1 MNGRI
6 RMIWFI
12 TGILFTAAAVLACF
26 YAGLFG
32 SIINTP
38 QGDPQETVT
47 AFFENVTA
55 GNYEEAYT
63 RLGNYSSLGL
73 ENEPETG
80 EGKLIYDAVRSN
92 FTWNLKGDCAINGY
106 SATQK
111 VKVRTLNIK
120 RIESEIA
127 DRVDGIMEKV
137 AAERTAAE
145 LYDAEG
151 KYLTSLTDEVYLT
164 ALHQVLADAD
174 IYCVERELELQ
185 LENNG
190 EQWLI
195 NADKALMNA
204 LAGGEA

>member
-6 RMIWFI
+6 RMVWFI
-12 TGILFTAAAVLACF
+12 AGILFTAAAILACF

-38 QGDPQETVT
+38 QGDPQESVT
-47 AFFENVTA
+47 AFFENITA
-55 GNYEEAYT
+55 GNYEEAYA
-63 RLGNYSSLGL
+63 RLENYATLGL

-127 DRVDGIMEKV
+127 DRVDGIMEKI
-137 AAERTAAE
+137 AEERTAAE
-145 LYDAEG
+145 LYDADG
-151 KYLTSLTDEVYLT
+151 KYLTTVTDEVYLT

-174 IYCVERELELQ
+174 VYCVERELELH
-185 LENNG
+185 LDNNG

>member
-6 RMIWFI
+6 RMVWFI
-12 TGILFTAAAVLACF
+12 AGILFTAAAMLACF

-47 AFFENVTA
+47 AFFENVAA
-55 GNYEEAYT
+55 GNYGEAYT
-63 RLGNYSSLGL
+63 RLGNYASLGL

-92 FTWNLKGDCAINGY
+92 FSWNLKGDCAINGY
-106 SATQK
+106 SAVQK

-120 RIESEIA
+120 RIEEEIA
-127 DRVDGIMEKV
+127 NLVDGIMEKI

-145 LYDAEG
+145 LYNADG
-151 KYLTSLTDEVYLT
+151 KYLTSVTDEVYLT
-164 ALHQVLADAD
+164 ALHQVLANADA
-174 IYCVERELELQ
+174 YCVERELELH
-185 LENNG
+185 LDNNG
-190 EQWLI
+190 EEWLI

>member
-6 RMIWFI
+6 RLVWFMA
-12 TGILFTAAAVLACF
+12 GILLAAAAFLACF

-32 SIINTP
+32 SIVNTP

-47 AFFENVTA
+47 AFFDHISA
-55 GNYEEAYT
+55 GNYEEAYSC
-63 RLGNYSSLGL
+63 LGNYASLGL
-73 ENEPETG
+73 ENEPGTG

-127 DRVDGIMEKV
+127 SRVDGIMEKV
-137 AAERTAAE
+137 AEGKSAAE
-145 LYDAEG
+145 LYDADG
-151 KYLTSLTDEVYLT
+151 KYLPSVTDEVYLT
-164 ALHQVLADAD
+164 ALHQVLANAD
-174 IYCVERELELQ
+174 SYCMESELDLH

-190 EQWLI
+190 EQWMLI
-195 NADKALMNA
+195 ADKALMNA

>member
-6 RMIWFI
+6 RMVWFI
-12 TGILFTAAAVLACF
+12 AGILFTAAAILACF

-38 QGDPQETVT
+38 QGDPQESVT
-47 AFFENVTA
+47 AFFENIKA
-55 GNYEEAYT
+55 GNYEEAYA
-63 RLGNYSSLGL
+63 RLGNYATLGL
-73 ENEPETG
+73 ENEPGTG

-127 DRVDGIMEKV
+127 DRVDGIMEKI
-137 AAERTAAE
+137 AEERTAAE
-145 LYDAEG
+145 LYDADG
-151 KYLTSLTDEVYLT
+151 KYLTTVTDEVYLT

-174 IYCVERELELQ
+174 VYCVERELELH
-185 LENNG
+185 LDNNG